1 MDNEQQQPKKSGCLS
16 YLFIAVAISF
26 LLFYC
31 DSKPTVKPTS
41 SSDETPSSQTT
52 SPQITIEPPS
62 TDEAPGESKGWELFS
77 ENGSANALNGTNL
90 IVSVFVS
97 DPDYSWQWDVND
109 YADNNLAYHSLNNL
123 SIACSWITQEA
134 SRYGAN
140 PVFYYD
146 WSEYPDLYYE
156 ANLSV
161 RMTSQNWGDIY
172 QATTNY
178 INTTIDSDA
187 LMRKYGAGN
196 VVYLLFVNTPPG
208 YEINSGSFNLNDGS
222 APYPYEFCTMFIH
235 EGDYELWPAAI
246 AHEILHC
253 YGAHDLYMVTSS
265 AITQEY
271 VDYQENSKTNDIM
284 RVTFDPDTSE
294 VYYDRI
300 VNELSELDAY
310 YVGLTSTNADV
321 DAWSLGKRGIQQ

>member
-1 MDNEQQQPKKSGCLS
+1 MSSEQSQKKFGCLPYILMALALWFFFS
-16 YLFIAVAISF
+16 SRDAE
-26 LLFYC
+26 
-31 DSKPTVKPTS
+31 PTVES
-41 SSDETPSSQTT
+41 TT
-52 SPQITIEPPS
+52 SPTETTTPQITIEPPPA
-62 TDEAPGESKGWELFS
+62 DETPEESEGWELFS
-77 ENGSANALNGTNL
+77 ENGSANTLNGTNL

-97 DPDYSWQWDVND
+97 DSDYSWQWDVNN
-109 YADNNLAYHSLNNL
+109 YADNTLAYNSLESL
-123 SIACSWITQEA
+123 SVACNWLTQEA
-134 SRYGAN
+134 SRYGAS
-140 PVFYYD
+140 PAFYYD
-146 WSEYPDLYYE
+146 WSENPDLYYE

-161 RMTSQNWGDIY
+161 RMTSQDWGDIY
-172 QATTNY
+172 QAATNY

-271 VDYQENSKTNDIM
+271 VDYQESSKTNDIM
-284 RVTFDPDTSE
+284 RVTFDPYTGE

-310 YVGLTSTNADV
+310 YVGLTSSSSDV
-321 DAWSLGKRGIQQ
+321 DEWSLGKRGL